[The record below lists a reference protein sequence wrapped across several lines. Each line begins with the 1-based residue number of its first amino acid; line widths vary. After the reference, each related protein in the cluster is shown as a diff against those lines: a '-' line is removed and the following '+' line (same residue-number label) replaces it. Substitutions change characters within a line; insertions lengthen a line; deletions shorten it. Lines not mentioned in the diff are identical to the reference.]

1 MNLVFL
7 FLSRSDLNSIPRIKN
22 WLNEMGKV
30 DNVVAFVNPHLA
42 IDPSDEQVSLENR
55 ILSAVQATIVH
66 DSERMSLELT
76 LQKRWMQ
83 IPREVMLEQ
92 FDKIFEPF
100 GLSTK
105 MGVTV
110 LNESFQADRLPELL
124 TKLRPAWPREIP
136 LGSFV
141 LVFPNQVPEPKTA
154 GRPPG
159 PVKDPEAKKKML
171 ANLAKARAARK
182 QKRSEAEEAAKL
194 QPAK

>member
-1 MNLVFL
+1 MKCPMNLIFL
-7 FLSRSDLNSIPRIKN
+7 FLTRNDLNAIPRIKH
-22 WLNEMGKV
+22 WLNNMEKV
-30 DNVVAFVNPHLA
+30 TTVAAFVNPHLA
-42 IDPSDEQVSLENR
+42 IDPSDEQVGLEDR
-55 ILSAVQATIVH
+55 ILNAVQATIVH
-66 DSERMSLELT
+66 DSERMNLELT

-124 TKLRPAWPREIP
+124 TKLRPAWPKEIP

-141 LVFPNQVPEPKTA
+141 LVFPNQIPEPKVA

-159 PVKDPEAKKKML
+159 PVTDPVKKQRML
-171 ANLAKARAARK
+171 DNLAKARAARK
-182 QKRSEAEEAAKL
+182 KNREV
-194 QPAK
+194 QPA